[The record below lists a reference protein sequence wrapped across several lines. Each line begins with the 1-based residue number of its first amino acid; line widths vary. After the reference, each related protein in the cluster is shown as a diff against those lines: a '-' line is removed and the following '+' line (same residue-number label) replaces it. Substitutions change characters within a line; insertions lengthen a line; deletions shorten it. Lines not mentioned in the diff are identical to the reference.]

1 MRTTMENTQ
10 NLLSKK
16 IVENMLTEKGE
27 LYLSPEEIV
36 NICETVYMLKAILA
50 DVGLELIIVD
60 NNPKDFYE
68 RYQGSECLQLE
79 EEV

>member
-1 MRTTMENTQ
+1 MENTQ

-50 DVGLELIIVD
+50 DVGLELIIID
-60 NNPKDFYE
+60 NNPKDFHE
-68 RYQGSECLQLE
+68 RYQDNEHLQLE
-79 EEV
+79 EEA